1 VQKSNFLFFVVS
13 AGIMTGIGGCSAL
26 EGGVVES
33 TPKNQAETGGAFD
46 DPNDKLF
53 SSEGISLRGLGIGGD
68 AAGSG
73 NALPVNKY
81 LWRASL
87 DTLNFLPL
95 ASTDPFSGVITT
107 EWGASP
113 ETPNERVR
121 VTARVDGKELT
132 ARALDVAV
140 FRETLNPSG
149 AWVAATVNP
158 ATAEQVKDN
167 ILQRARELRIN
178 DIDGPRV

>member
-1 VQKSNFLFFVVS
+1 MFRSKFSKFLVLTIVSSGITGCETLSKGEVGEIPSN
-13 AGIMTGIGGCSAL
+13 
-26 EGGVVES
+26 VVENRGFTDS
-33 TPKNQAETGGAFD
+33 NDSLTGDQGLISKLLGTGDGA
-46 DPNDKLF
+46 
-53 SSEGISLRGLGIGGD
+53 
-68 AAGSG
+68 AAGT
-73 NALPVNKY
+73 ALPVNKY

-87 DTLNFLPL
+87 DTLSFLPL
-95 ASTDPFSGVITT
+95 ATTDPFSGVITT

-113 ETPNERVR
+113 QTPNERVR

-140 FRETLNPSG
+140 FRETLNPTG

-178 DIDGPRV
+178 DIDGPKV